1 MKTKILTILSILL
14 ICFFTLSYCK
24 SPVSPDIP
32 EELLS
37 PIIKYFRADP
47 GQISYGESSMLF
59 WNTVNASKV
68 VIFCDDGIDPF
79 APGIAV
85 VEKKGAMEVW
95 PKRTTIYTLVA
106 SSAGGRITKFTKVK
120 LVL

>member
-1 MKTKILTILSILL
+1 MKKILTILSILL

-24 SPVSPDIP
+24 SPMSPDIP

-37 PIIKYFRADP
+37 PVIKYFKANP
-47 GQISYGESSMLF
+47 GQVSYGESSMLS
-59 WNTVNASKV
+59 WNTINASKV

-85 VEKKGAMEVW
+85 VGKKGTLEAW

-106 SSAGGRITKFTKVK
+106 SGAGGRITALTKVK
-120 LVL
+120 LIP